1 MRLLFDLS
9 LLTAV
14 FTDISVCILI
24 LNYVTYGSLLGLQHI
39 GDVGVITGRKAMF
52 RKLFGNRTGNGAN
65 LLCETCKGSGKCRL
79 CKGKGTLKCRACG
92 GSGKE
97 TTWRRYDLVTLFIP
111 PCKSCLGSG
120 STPCSRCLG
129 SGHCKICK
137 GTGRMVA

>member
-52 RKLFGNRTGNGAN
+52 RKLFGIVILSILRGKFYFVNIKNSLT
-65 LLCETCKGSGKCRL
+65 TYKGFY
-79 CKGKGTLKCRACG
+79 A
-92 GSGKE
+92 
-97 TTWRRYDLVTLFIP
+97 YIFVT
-111 PCKSCLGSG
+111 
-120 STPCSRCLG
+120 
-129 SGHCKICK
+129 
-137 GTGRMVA
+137 